1 MFGWSINSMTCVYS
15 TTSSLPC
22 VAAGCTSTMRRH
34 RRQCGWWHRLRL
46 RGTVWLPHQHL
57 LRLHQ
62 SGQHLGWW
70 LAGER
75 QISQGC
81 TQAFTHSFVLFVL
94 LLLLPKHELNLF
106 NALCGTS
113 ISHPQH
119 YSTGGGHAP
128 PPPPLCL
135 HQHHTFLS
143 YSQVATVQYIHD
155 VATPCV
161 LVLTKNTF
169 ITQVSLYY
177 LNIHS
182 LATKCILCWFILISV
197 FHFNFSIHWFNDNWS
212 GTQCAVCNVQCGR

>member
-1 MFGWSINSMTCVYS
+1 MCVCVCLCVCVNDESVCVCVCCWTC
-15 TTSSLPC
+15 T
-22 VAAGCTSTMRRH
+22 AGHAKT
-34 RRQCGWWHRLRL
+34 WAN
-46 RGTVWLPHQHL
+46 L
-57 LRLHQ
+57 L
-62 SGQHLGWW
+62 
-70 LAGER
+70 
-75 QISQGC
+75 
-81 TQAFTHSFVLFVL
+81 
-94 LLLLPKHELNLF
+94 

-161 LVLTKNTF
+161 LVLTKHTF

-197 FHFNFSIHWFNDNWS
+197 FHFHFSIHWFIDNWS
-212 GTQCAVCNVQCGR
+212 GTQCAVCSVQCGQ